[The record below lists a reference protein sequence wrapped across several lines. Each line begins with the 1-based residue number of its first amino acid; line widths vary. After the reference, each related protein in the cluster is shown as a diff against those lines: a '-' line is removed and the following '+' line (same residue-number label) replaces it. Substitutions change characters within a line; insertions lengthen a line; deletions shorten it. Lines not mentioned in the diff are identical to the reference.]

1 MHGAWLHAWA
11 CARPLASPLAALV
24 FALRGAGLTSSQLVM
39 HIDCTKSNLE
49 NGAASFGGRSL
60 HDVSPGAPP
69 NPYICVMR
77 ALSSVVTEFD
87 DDGLIPLFGFGD
99 RICGD
104 TSVFDFSPAAAPVGV
119 DGVVAAYAAK
129 IASVE
134 LAGPTSFAPSIRK
147 TMDLVRD
154 AAKRE
159 KGKAPTFTI
168 AVIIADG
175 QVTAVRDTVRAIVDA
190 SRQPIAIL
198 CVGVGDGPWDE
209 MHTFDTHLPLA
220 TPAKPDGRLFDN
232 FRFVEYNQVSRQSAE
247 RGEDAQEALALAALA
262 EIPAAFAACKKLRL
276 LEAR

>member
-1 MHGAWLHAWA
+1 MH
-11 CARPLASPLAALV
+11 V
-24 FALRGAGLTSSQLVM
+24 
-39 HIDCTKSNLE
+39 DCTKSNLE

-77 ALSSVVTEFD
+77 ALSSVVAEFD
-87 DDGLIPLFGFGD
+87 DDGLIPLYGFGD

-147 TMDLVRD
+147 TMELVRD
-154 AAKRE
+154 AAKKD
-159 KGKAPTFTI
+159 KGKAATFTI
-168 AVIIADG
+168 ALIIADG
-175 QVTAVRDTVRAIVDA
+175 QVTAVRDTVRSIVDA
-190 SRQPIAIL
+190 SRHPIGII

-209 MHTFDTHLPLA
+209 MEQFDSSLPLA
-220 TPAKPDGRLFDN
+220 TPSAPDGRHFDN
-232 FRFVEYNQVSRQSAE
+232 FRFVSHADVCARAAAAGVDAAE
-247 RGEDAQEALALAALA
+247 LLAVEALH
-262 EIPAAFAACKKLRL
+262 EIPDAFAACKKLKL
-276 LEAR
+276 LAAK